1 MSPIEPTTTIP
12 AGLPASTSAARGGEV
27 RLVRDGEIAAVR
39 AMVRQ
44 AYAGDFELTDG
55 YLAEIEAVADRAREH
70 EVWVAGD
77 AATGALLGTVTTPR
91 AGRRLSPV
99 ARHDDELD
107 FRFLGV
113 SSGARGRGV
122 GERLVRHVL
131 ALAASRG
138 IRRVVLNT
146 GPEMR
151 AAQRLYERLGFERLG
166 EREYEFVRPDGSSF
180 LMMAYGRDVRPG
192 DADAEGRAAA

>member
-1 MSPIEPTTTIP
+1 MSPNDP
-12 AGLPASTSAARGGEV
+12 ALDV
-27 RLVRDGEIAAVR
+27 RLVRADEVSAVR
-39 AMVRQ
+39 TMVRQ
-44 AYAGDFELTDG
+44 AYAGDFDLSAT
-55 YLAEIEAVADRAREH
+55 YLAEIEAVAERAREH
-70 EVWVAGD
+70 EVWVAAD
-77 AATGALLGTVTTPR
+77 ADTGELLGTVTTPR
-91 AGRRLSPV
+91 EGSRLSPV
-99 ARHDDELD
+99 ARDDDELD

-122 GERLVRHVL
+122 GETLVRHVL

-151 AAQRLYERLGFERLG
+151 AAQRLYERLGFERLC

-180 LMMAYGRDVRPG
+180 LMMAYGRDVRPA

>member
-1 MSPIEPTTTIP
+1 MSPNDP
-12 AGLPASTSAARGGEV
+12 ALDV
-27 RLVRDGEIAAVR
+27 RLVRADEVSAVR
-39 AMVRQ
+39 TMVRQ
-44 AYAGDFELTDG
+44 AYAGDFDLSAT
-55 YLAEIEAVADRAREH
+55 YLAEIEAVAERAREH
-70 EVWVAGD
+70 EVWVAAD
-77 AATGALLGTVTTPR
+77 ADTGELLGTVTTPR

-99 ARHDDELD
+99 AVDDDELD

-122 GERLVRHVL
+122 GETLVRHVL

-138 IRRVVLNT
+138 VRRVVLNT

-180 LMMAYGRDVRPG
+180 LMMAYGRDVRPA

>member
-1 MSPIEPTTTIP
+1 MSP
-12 AGLPASTSAARGGEV
+12 TSLALEI
-27 RLVRDGEIAAVR
+27 RLVHDDEIPAVR
-39 AMVRQ
+39 ALIRQ
-44 AYAGDFELTDG
+44 AYAGDFALSAA
-55 YLAEIEAVADRAREH
+55 YLAEIESVAERARAA
-70 EVWVAGD
+70 EVWVATDPVAGV
-77 AATGALLGTVTTPR
+77 LLGTVTTPR
-91 AGRRLSPV
+91 AGARLSAV

-113 SSGARGRGV
+113 SSAARGRGV
-122 GERLVRHVL
+122 GEALVRHVL
-131 ALAASRG
+131 TLAASRG

-146 GPEMR
+146 GPEMG

-180 LMMAYGRDVRPG
+180 LMMAYRRDVRPA